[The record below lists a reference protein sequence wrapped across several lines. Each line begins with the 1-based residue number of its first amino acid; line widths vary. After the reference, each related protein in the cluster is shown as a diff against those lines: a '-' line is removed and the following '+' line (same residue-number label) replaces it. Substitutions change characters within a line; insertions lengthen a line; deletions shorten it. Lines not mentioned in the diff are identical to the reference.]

1 MQPILIQSI
10 FLNILLRALLD
21 RRIIIL
27 HRSLYV
33 IELTIRKNAQ
43 LFHDMF
49 LFIQKAKKFYIA
61 NI

>member
-43 LFHDMF
+43 LFHDML